1 MSTTPTSATIPIEEF
16 HAKLQEAVE
25 ARSYQRIEVFIFRF
39 EDDATGADKDAIT
52 FSDCM
57 RDVFGINDVE
67 DFAIE
72 RTSKFVG
79 YDVHRRICA
88 KVDRLLR
95 SRSLLII
102 AYIGRGVIDMADR
115 LQLISENGS
124 QKMFWSNIHDCILAS
139 TDDYMEN
146 LDVFAMLDC
155 CYAGSANRSVQLLA
169 SCEDRH
175 GVCSRTDAVSFTERF
190 RQAAYALTNAGN
202 LSVSV
207 ESLFSELQRLRP
219 SGAPDAVH
227 EIIGNAR
234 PLVLSVPKSSS
245 NETNVLLKISL
256 TGGPSDV
263 ILNDFLQ
270 LTKTIPPEFKVTL
283 ENA

>member
-95 SRSLLII
+95 
-102 AYIGRGVIDMADR
+102 

-124 QKMFWSNIHDCILAS
+124 QKMFWSNIHDYILAS

-155 CYAGSANRSVQLLA
+155 CYAGSAVCAGGNRSVQLLA

-190 RQAAYALTNAGN
+190 RQAAYALANAGN